1 RCLAQCAALGTEAQ
15 KHVDRLGEQAAARRQ
30 GSTWRLPKEVCGAT
44 RRRCD
49 VLHEA
54 FCSGLQCQL
63 NGSGAVGVWL
73 PLKTAAQ
80 PPPVSPGGLARSEGY
95 LAAHMRCAR
104 RCASQQYLTVELG
117 RPLSRAA
124 IADAAARLEE
134 CGLVHLSGG
143 AWPEQ
148 SLSRL
153 QAAAAA
159 LLGLPADQQAALRR
173 GPPSS
178 GDVTCGQAVN
188 LTGGVPIPLPF
199 ARFSFGG
206 PPGWPSSS
214 PLDSP
219 RKLGQ
224 NAPRER
230 SGE

>member
-173 GPPSS
+173 GTP
-178 GDVTCGQAVN
+178 A
-188 LTGGVPIPLPF
+188 
-199 ARFSFGG
+199 AAGG
-206 PPGWPSSS
+206 PRQGQPAAR
-214 PLDSP
+214 P
-219 RKLGQ
+219 RACEATSARRRSAALFVLMLHVCLEHGQTLGGHCSR
-224 NAPRER
+224 A
-230 SGE
+230 